1 MRVQV
6 QGQVAVHR
14 EELEEVHELL
24 KGWAV
29 TSMQG
34 EILKALGKLRQGLNQ
49 LSKVICQTQGQ
60 RAYFFVCQCDPKG
73 I

>member
-1 MRVQV
+1 
-6 QGQVAVHR
+6 VAVHR

-24 KGWAV
+24 KGRAV

-34 EILKALGKLRQGLNQ
+34 EILQALGELRQGLNQ